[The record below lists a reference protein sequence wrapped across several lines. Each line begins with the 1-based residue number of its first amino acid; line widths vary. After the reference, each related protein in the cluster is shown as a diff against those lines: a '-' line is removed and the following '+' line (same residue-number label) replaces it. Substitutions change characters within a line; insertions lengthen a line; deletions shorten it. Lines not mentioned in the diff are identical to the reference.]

1 MLTVLIIIFFLSVL
15 VLIHELGHFLT
26 AKKFNV
32 FIEEFGIGLPP
43 RIFGK
48 KKGEVMY
55 SINALPIGGFVKI
68 AGENQEEL
76 VNEQIPKDRIFYNL
90 KVWKRFLIL
99 IAGVAMNFLLG
110 WVLISLIFFIGIP
123 KAVVIT
129 QVQTDTPA
137 GQAGLKIND
146 LVVGFK
152 NVEDLV
158 VFINQNKGQK
168 ISLKVE
174 RGGKEMTFEMTPR
187 INPPQNQG
195 ALGIALAD
203 TGQENQGVFKSVW
216 DGFKASVN
224 IFAMVFVGIAG
235 LLKSAILGK
244 ASLEAV
250 TGPVGIVKI
259 TAQASHMGFIYLMQ
273 LLALI
278 SLNLA
283 ALNIFPFPALDGGR
297 ILFLIIGKIKGS
309 PLPKRFEQYANAA
322 GMALLLLLMVLITI
336 KDIWRL
342 F

>member
-1 MLTVLIIIFFLSVL
+1 MITALIIIIFLSVL

-48 KKGEVMY
+48 KKGEITY
-55 SINALPIGGFVKI
+55 SVNALPIGGFVKI
-68 AGENQEEL
+68 AGENREES
-76 VNEQIPKDRIFYNL
+76 VSEQIPKDRIFYNL
-90 KVWKRFLIL
+90 KIWKRFLIL
-99 IAGVAMNFLLG
+99 IAGVAMNFLFG
-110 WVLISLIFFIGIP
+110 WVLVSLIFFIGIP
-123 KAVVIT
+123 RAVVIT
-129 QVQTDTPA
+129 QVQADTPA
-137 GQAGLKIND
+137 SQIGLKKND
-146 LVVGFK
+146 IVAGFK
-152 NVEDLV
+152 NTDEIIN
-158 VFINQNKGQK
+158 FITRHKGREIELK
-168 ISLKVE
+168 IE
-174 RGGKEMTFEMTPR
+174 REGKEMIFKMTPR
-187 INPPQNQG
+187 INPPEGQG
-195 ALGIALAD
+195 ALGIVLAD
-203 TGQENQGVFKSVW
+203 IGQERQGVLKSVW

-250 TGPVGIVKI
+250 TGPVGIVKV
-259 TAQASHMGFIYLMQ
+259 TAQAAHLGFVYLIQ

-297 ILFLIIGKIKGS
+297 LLFLAIEKIKGS
-309 PLPKRFEQYANAA
+309 PLPKRFEQYVNAF
-322 GMALLLLLMVLITI
+322 GLVLLLILMAVITV
-336 KDIWRL
+336 KDITRI